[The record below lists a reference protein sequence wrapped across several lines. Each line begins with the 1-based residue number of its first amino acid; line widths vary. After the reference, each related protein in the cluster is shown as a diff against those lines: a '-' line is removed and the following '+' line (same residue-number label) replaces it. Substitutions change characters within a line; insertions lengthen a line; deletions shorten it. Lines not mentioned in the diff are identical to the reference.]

1 MSDPVQLPPSQYSEM
16 ILSESDLLGSSN
28 SVQVGDVTVK
38 YDPSLSTQTITY
50 TNVTDSGE
58 TMTGI
63 IELTKLENGN
73 VSIRVSLDPN
83 SPALYMSGNPENLG
97 SASDS
102 WFGGFVAIL
111 SKIMAAVVST
121 QKTIKTLEKQIE
133 IFARMAS
140 WDATKDLSK
149 QHIAM
154 GEANASLKY
163 MEAARGIMEATSS
176 IVQLNQTRRNENKLQ
191 EKANNPNTGLGEL
204 KQARDQAK
212 TRYEASKGPQVADHQ
227 AGLGN
232 AQGDPKLKEQYEA
245 AHLEYSASERTQRTA
260 MNDHT
265 QQVAK
270 IFTSAFGSALNF
282 AQAAVETEKAR
293 MEALMEL
300 LRGLKK
306 NYENM
311 ENIAGQTGSGTKTIM
326 DDYFQ
331 LLGKINM
338 SGK

>member
-1 MSDPVQLPPSQYSEM
+1 MSTPIGNQSGPSQIPLTLPEGE
-16 ILSESDLLGSSN
+16 LN

-38 YDPSLSTQTITY
+38 YDPSLSTQTITCK
-50 TNVTDSGE
+50 NVSDSGE

-63 IELTKLENGN
+63 TQLTKLENGDL
-73 VSIRVSLDPN
+73 SIRVSLDPN

-111 SKIMAAVVST
+111 SKIMAGVVST
-121 QKTIKTLEKQIE
+121 QKDIKTLEKEIE

-154 GEANASLKY
+154 GDANASLKY
-163 MEAARGIMEATSS
+163 MEAARGMMEAASS
-176 IVQLNQTRRNENKLQ
+176 IVQLNQTRRNENKL
-191 EKANNPNTGLGEL
+191 KGMANDPSSDLGKL
-204 KQARDQAK
+204 KQARDQAQ
-212 TRYEASKGPQVADHQ
+212 TRYEASKGNGPQVADHQ

-232 AQGDPKLKEQYEA
+232 AQGDPKLKAQYEA
-245 AHLEYSASERTQRTA
+245 ANAEYSASERSMRNT
-260 MNDHT
+260 MNEHT
-265 QQVAK
+265 QQAAK
-270 IFTSAFGSALNF
+270 IFTSIFGSALNF
-282 AQAAVETEKAR
+282 VQAGIETEKAR
-293 MEALMEL
+293 MEALMEI